1 MGLTFNKAM
10 VGDLRIFAKKNSH
23 SFVTVYFRG
32 QLLELVRWLLYAG
45 KNGKALPISKD
56 ELSAEKRSFVSATL
70 LSSEVW
76 GRRAFKGLSAEAGD
90 VDQERRIF
98 VLAFRRS
105 REASAHVVNE
115 YYPVARSWMI
125 YARFL
130 PDELQS
136 FDKEFVTATGL
147 DFECYFNCQLLFWS
161 ELIYKDRKWSHVD
174 LSSVAKHPYMDALS
188 LYLKSQA
195 QTVSELRC
203 ALWHDSRD
211 VNEYVPF
218 KFRTIRDK
226 PILLSDDQKCGVVID
241 PLIFAESMTA
251 GPLFTL
257 LRHGHNYGDF
267 FNRFGKAFERYAC
280 AILERMYP
288 TSLLSTRL
296 KTDVEGKTRSGNK
309 LQIDAYLNNIT
320 DVIIFEMKCCFL
332 SEERIAEDDT
342 ECFLSYLKE
351 RYVETKESE
360 MKGVAQLAKLV
371 RYISEGEW
379 LGLKNELSKVVR
391 IFPVLV
397 VNDNYL
403 DVGLLGNFLAKEF
416 AAFFGESVTGS
427 ADGFLI
433 KRASVKHL
441 ILLTVDD
448 LESLEKSI
456 ENLALQQLFE
466 SYSQEQPERLM
477 SLHNYIIDSSVYAD
491 KIRHN
496 LEMVQLAKKLVGKA
510 LKDIFRKS

>member
-45 KNGKALPISKD
+45 KNDKALPISKD
-56 ELSAEKRSFVSATL
+56 ELSAEKRSSVSATL

-76 GRRAFKGLSAEAGD
+76 GRRAFKGLSTEAGD
-90 VDQERRIF
+90 VDQERRRF

-105 REASAHVVNE
+105 REASARVVNE

-218 KFRTIRDK
+218 KFRTIRD
-226 PILLSDDQKCGVVID
+226 
-241 PLIFAESMTA
+241 
-251 GPLFTL
+251 
-257 LRHGHNYGDF
+257 
-267 FNRFGKAFERYAC
+267 
-280 AILERMYP
+280 
-288 TSLLSTRL
+288 
-296 KTDVEGKTRSGNK
+296 
-309 LQIDAYLNNIT
+309 
-320 DVIIFEMKCCFL
+320 
-332 SEERIAEDDT
+332 
-342 ECFLSYLKE
+342 
-351 RYVETKESE
+351 
-360 MKGVAQLAKLV
+360 
-371 RYISEGEW
+371 
-379 LGLKNELSKVVR
+379 
-391 IFPVLV
+391 
-397 VNDNYL
+397 
-403 DVGLLGNFLAKEF
+403 
-416 AAFFGESVTGS
+416 
-427 ADGFLI
+427 
-433 KRASVKHL
+433 
-441 ILLTVDD
+441 
-448 LESLEKSI
+448 
-456 ENLALQQLFE
+456 
-466 SYSQEQPERLM
+466 
-477 SLHNYIIDSSVYAD
+477 
-491 KIRHN
+491 
-496 LEMVQLAKKLVGKA
+496 
-510 LKDIFRKS
+510 